1 MNDQARPSRS
11 ENRTVSQHRVPDDAA
26 AQRASKDTAA
36 LLKVLQLDADLRR
49 IETERELVY
58 YLANETRSVLG
69 FRQAFVLRKRRGWS
83 LEAVS
88 SVTSFDR
95 NAPINRQIRQFVS
108 NLSKR
113 PDAGTVQR
121 LRLDADDRLDVLCQH
136 MFLNA
141 VWMPFKTRQGRVFA
155 GLLVLHEKD
164 WSEGAVPLLERV
176 AEAGAHAW
184 WALKGQALTRRR
196 WLPSRIAMPIVL
208 LFLLAAGFWQ
218 APLTVLAPV
227 EVSGRQS
234 AAVSVPM
241 EGVVDSVEVT
251 PNQRVTAGTVLV
263 RLEDTELRNALA
275 IAERKVTVAGARLA
289 QLQNASFSDRT
300 AARELK
306 VAEAELALAR
316 AERALA
322 QERLARTEIVA
333 DMDGIAVFDD
343 AQALS
348 GRPVSVG
355 DKLME
360 VVSPDSLEF
369 TIRLPVIDNIALDE
383 GNKVRI
389 FLDGDPLS
397 PIEATLSQTSY
408 RAVSQPDGSFAYTLT
423 ARMQDDAELQQVRI
437 GAYGTAQLYGEN
449 HSIHYIIFRRP
460 LSWLRQTFGV

>member
-1 MNDQARPSRS
+1 MNNKTEHSIP
-11 ENRTVSQHRVPDDAA
+11 ENRTFTKQGVSATAA
-26 AQRASKDTAA
+26 PQRTSKDTAA
-36 LLKVLQLDADLRR
+36 LLKVLKLDADLRR
-49 IETERELVY
+49 VETERELIY

-95 NAPINRQIRQFVS
+95 NTSINRQIRQFVS
-108 NLSKR
+108 ALSKGAE
-113 PDAGTVQR
+113 AGEVQR
-121 LRLDADDRLDVLCQH
+121 LRLDADDRLDALCQH

-141 VWMPFKTRQGRVFA
+141 VWMPLKTRQGRIFA
-155 GLLVLHEKD
+155 GLLVLHENE

-184 WALKGQALTRRR
+184 WALKGRALTRQR
-196 WLPSRIAMPIVL
+196 WLPSRIVIPIVL
-208 LFLLAAGFWQ
+208 LFLFAAGFWQ

-227 EVSGRQS
+227 EVSGRHSVTVS
-234 AAVSVPM
+234 APM
-241 EGVVDSVEVT
+241 EGVVDSIEVT
-251 PNQRVTAGTVLV
+251 PNQRVMAGTVLA

-275 IAERKVTVAGARLA
+275 ISERKVTVAGARLA
-289 QLQNASFSDRT
+289 QLQNASFADRT

-316 AERALA
+316 SERELA
-322 QERLARTEIVA
+322 QERLTRTEIVTET
-333 DMDGIAVFDD
+333 DGIAVFDNP
-343 AQALS
+343 QALT

-360 VVSPDSLEF
+360 VVSPDNLEF
-369 TIRLPVIDNIALDE
+369 TIRLPVIDNIALEE
-383 GNKVRI
+383 GSKVRV

-397 PIEATLSQTSY
+397 PIKATLSRTSY
-408 RAVSQPDGSFAYTLT
+408 RAATQPDGSFAYTLT
-423 ARMQDDAELQQVRI
+423 ARMQNDAELRQVRI
-437 GAYGTAQLYGEN
+437 GAHGTAQLYGEN
-449 HSIHYIIFRRP
+449 HSIHYIVFRRP

>member
-1 MNDQARPSRS
+1 MNDQAKQARPDNGTFSKLR
-11 ENRTVSQHRVPDDAA
+11 DAA
-26 AQRASKDTAA
+26 DGAPQRSSTETAA

-49 IETERELVY
+49 VESERELIY

-69 FRQAFVLRKRRGWS
+69 FRQAFVLRKRRNWS

-88 SVTSFDR
+88 SVTNFDR
-95 NAPINRQIRQFVS
+95 NAPINRQIRQLVS
-108 NLSKR
+108 NLSKG
-113 PDAGTVQR
+113 PDVGKVQR
-121 LRLDADDRLDVLCQH
+121 LRLDADDRLDALCQH

-141 VWMPFKTRQGRVFA
+141 VWMPLKTRQGRIFA
-155 GLLVLHEKD
+155 VLLVLHENE

-184 WALKGQALTRRR
+184 WALRGRALTRRR
-196 WLPSRIAMPIVL
+196 WLPGRIVMPIVL

-227 EVSGRQS
+227 EVSGRHSVTVS
-234 AAVSVPM
+234 APM
-241 EGVVDSVEVT
+241 EGVVDSIEVT
-251 PNQRVTAGTVLV
+251 PNQRVMAGTVLA

-289 QLQNASFSDRT
+289 QLQNASFADRT

-306 VAEAELALAR
+306 VAEAELALAQSER
-316 AERALA
+316 ELAE
-322 QERLARTEIVA
+322 ERLARTEIVTKT
-333 DMDGIAVFDD
+333 DGIAVFDNP
-343 AQALS
+343 QALT

-383 GNKVRI
+383 GSKVRV
-389 FLDGDPLS
+389 FLDGDPLN
-397 PIEATLSQTSY
+397 PIEATLSRTSY
-408 RAVSQPDGSFAYTLT
+408 RAATQPDGSFAYTLT
-423 ARMQDDAELQQVRI
+423 ARMQGDAELRQVRI
-437 GAYGTAQLYGEN
+437 GAYGTSQLYGEH
-449 HSIHYIIFRRP
+449 HSIHYIVFRRP